1 MSSSKNVGHK
11 RAWRCKFKPDKD
23 TDGKFDSSQFVRIF
37 CFAHSFLPSL
47 HRGETCQNLLK
58 FCRHKET
65 NTQDFR
71 SIYFNLFLVILLKF
85 GFSSSHTNPYMA
97 PHCLGFLCFLWE
109 NKTLGGF
116 NTCDLQYV
124 DIHIWRN
131 VFFLNCLYGFS
142 NKVEFLQ
149 MHWRHKTEIFFLPA
163 ISNTI

>member
-1 MSSSKNVGHK
+1 MLVTREPGGANLNPTRTRMESWTALSLSEYFALHILFYLPCIAPGWNLPKS
-11 RAWRCKFKPDKD
+11 AEI
-23 TDGKFDSSQFVRIF
+23 SQ
-37 CFAHSFLPSL
+37 
-47 HRGETCQNLLK
+47 
-58 FCRHKET
+58 
-65 NTQDFR
+65 TQR
-71 SIYFNLFLVILLKF
+71 NEYTRLQVNLFLVILLKF